1 MKYAKKPMAL
11 ILSLVLCM
19 GLSACGNDPPKPPPD
34 SFEGM
39 VKESKISE
47 ESSRYLGS
55 WQGEEENRLEIEKS
69 GETEEVRVA
78 LYDAKGEIY
87 ASGYLQ
93 PVKKYGADYFYNEH
107 DGMAH
112 RTWIDSEN
120 SDVLRMDA
128 FGIFTRAPEGAEEE
142 SFDFQ
147 PLEGTWAMDGAKN
160 PKSVLD
166 IDDEGGWHLRER
178 PGKKGKFK
186 EVDSGTLRAKG
197 EGRFEAVSDD
207 HEGVV
212 YDMTV
217 VDKKTLY
224 WGGENDHYQKMK

>member
-1 MKYAKKPMAL
+1 
-11 ILSLVLCM
+11 
-19 GLSACGNDPPKPPPD
+19 
-34 SFEGM
+34 M

-47 ESSRYLGS
+47 ESNRYLGS
-55 WQGEEENRLEIEKS
+55 WHGEEENHLEIEKS

-142 SFDFQ
+142 SFDF
-147 PLEGTWAMDGAKN
+147 
-160 PKSVLD
+160 
-166 IDDEGGWHLRER
+166 
-178 PGKKGKFK
+178 
-186 EVDSGTLRAKG
+186 
-197 EGRFEAVSDD
+197 
-207 HEGVV
+207 
-212 YDMTV
+212 
-217 VDKKTLY
+217 
-224 WGGENDHYQKMK
+224 

>member
-1 MKYAKKPMAL
+1 MKYAKKPMVL

-78 LYDAKGEIY
+78 LYDAKGDIY

-93 PVKKYGADYFYNEH
+93 PVKK
-107 DGMAH
+107 
-112 RTWIDSEN
+112 
-120 SDVLRMDA
+120 
-128 FGIFTRAPEGAEEE
+128 
-142 SFDFQ
+142 
-147 PLEGTWAMDGAKN
+147 
-160 PKSVLD
+160 
-166 IDDEGGWHLRER
+166 
-178 PGKKGKFK
+178 
-186 EVDSGTLRAKG
+186 
-197 EGRFEAVSDD
+197 
-207 HEGVV
+207 
-212 YDMTV
+212 
-217 VDKKTLY
+217 
-224 WGGENDHYQKMK
+224 

>member
-112 RTWIDSEN
+112 RAWIDSEN

-147 PLEGTWAMDGAKN
+147 PLEGT
-160 PKSVLD
+160 
-166 IDDEGGWHLRER
+166 
-178 PGKKGKFK
+178 
-186 EVDSGTLRAKG
+186 
-197 EGRFEAVSDD
+197 
-207 HEGVV
+207 
-212 YDMTV
+212 
-217 VDKKTLY
+217 
-224 WGGENDHYQKMK
+224 